1 MESLIM
7 GLFIGI
13 PVALVVAAIIAYVRT
28 NREYEIESKGPE
40 EAT

>member
-13 PVALVVAAIIAYVRT
+13 PVALVIAAIIAYVRT
-28 NREYEIESKGPE
+28 NREYELENSETE
-40 EAT
+40 EA

>member
-28 NREYEIESKGPE
+28 NREYQIDTTETE
-40 EAT
+40 EA

>member
-13 PVALVVAAIIAYVRT
+13 PVALVVAAIVAYART
-28 NREYEIESKGPE
+28 NSEYKLEGNETE
-40 EAT
+40 EA